1 MGFTSA
7 PSYHPERGKT
17 MKKREVAIMAALAAG
32 GWTVVEPIPMTA
44 KQAGFSYK
52 TFAGKPYEKL
62 KVYMLIA
69 NTM

>member
-1 MGFTSA
+1 
-7 PSYHPERGKT
+7 
-17 MKKREVAIMAALAAG
+17 MAALAAG